1 MDYIFVTLK
10 TKELG
15 KVDLK
20 IPTYVSVSEL
30 LTMLSESINMS
41 ITRDSQVQAEP
52 LGRILDNS
60 ATIEDEGITN
70 GSLLTVL

>member
-1 MDYIFVTLK
+1 MEYIFVTLK

-15 KVDLK
+15 KMDLK
-20 IPTYVSVSEL
+20 IPTFISVSEL
-30 LTMLSESINMS
+30 LTMLSEATNLSIS
-41 ITRDSQVQAEP
+41 RDSQVQAEP